1 MEEISGDSTAHQLA
15 VLQRSAPAAAKYV
28 HAVEDYAVHS
38 YFKRCVVPL
47 RCSLPRAHTDL
58 IFSRLLRRT
67 HRVGH
72 QLKMFPYRH
81 YGKRYCPLRVRKTA
95 PTYLYLLCA
104 ARLL

>member
-47 RCSLPRAHTDL
+47 RCSLPRALISSSRVFCGAHTESG
-58 IFSRLLRRT
+58 IS
-67 HRVGH
+67 
-72 QLKMFPYRH
+72 
-81 YGKRYCPLRVRKTA
+81 
-95 PTYLYLLCA
+95 
-104 ARLL
+104 